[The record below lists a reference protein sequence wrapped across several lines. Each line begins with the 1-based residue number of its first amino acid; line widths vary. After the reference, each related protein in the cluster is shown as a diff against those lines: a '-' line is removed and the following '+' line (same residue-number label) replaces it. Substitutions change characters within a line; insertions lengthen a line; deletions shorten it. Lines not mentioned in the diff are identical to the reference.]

1 MPVTLPEN
9 ATDLESNH
17 SEHNHASHHQQL
29 LSLLAPF
36 LLSAAALIGCAAIIA
51 FFVPFTRYHV
61 LRVQE
66 RPWQE
71 RVAAWNATRIPSF
84 TSPTTA

>member
-1 MPVTLPEN
+1 
-9 ATDLESNH
+9 
-17 SEHNHASHHQQL
+17 
-29 LSLLAPF
+29 
-36 LLSAAALIGCAAIIA
+36 
-51 FFVPFTRYHV
+51 VPFTRYHV

-71 RVAAWNATRIPSF
+71 RVAAWNATRVPSL